1 MHNIAF
7 GIIISLIFIS
17 LIVIF
22 CGILIKVY
30 VEKNKKYTNELY
42 QKDIHFQKTMTKIVM
57 ETQEQTLQN
66 VSHELHD
73 DAGQQ
78 LTFINFQLENLKL
91 DNPDYSEKL
100 EPISDSVSKL
110 SKSIRS
116 LSHSLNNISLTK
128 DDFIIF
134 LQNEIQNIRKN
145 IKVNIELKIE
155 ENEKKIFT
163 NEEKIFLYRI
173 FQEVINNSLKHSKA
187 KEIVVHL
194 ITNPKFEMQISDN
207 GKGFDIEENKNI
219 SSMGLNSIVSRAEM
233 IGYSAKIISKNGS
246 GTKIIIKE
254 KEN

>member
-134 LQNEIQNIRKN
+134 LQNEIQNSRKN

-173 FQEVINNSLKHSKA
+173 FQEVINNS
-187 KEIVVHL
+187 
-194 ITNPKFEMQISDN
+194 
-207 GKGFDIEENKNI
+207 
-219 SSMGLNSIVSRAEM
+219 
-233 IGYSAKIISKNGS
+233 
-246 GTKIIIKE
+246 
-254 KEN
+254 

>member
-17 LIVIF
+17 LIVVF

-30 VEKNKKYTNELY
+30 IEKNKKYTKELY
-42 QKDIHFQKTMTKIVM
+42 QKDIDFQKTMTKIVL

-91 DNPDYSEKL
+91 DNPDYQEKL
-100 EPISDSVSKL
+100 EPISESVSKL
-110 SKSIRS
+110 SKSIRN
-116 LSHSLNNISLTK
+116 LSHSLNNISITK
-128 DDFIIF
+128 DDFISF

-145 IKVNIELKIE
+145 IKINIGFTVE
-155 ENEKKIFT
+155 EKEKKIFS

-173 FQEVINNSLKHSKA
+173 FQEVLNNSLKHSKA

-207 GKGFDIEENKNI
+207 GKGFDLSENKSS
-219 SSMGLNSIVSRAEM
+219 SSMGLHSIISRAEM
-233 IGYSAKIISKNGS
+233 IGYQAEIISKNHF
-246 GTKIIIKE
+246 GTKVIIKE
-254 KEN
+254 KDN